1 MLTTRNITSRTR
13 QGSYPKSKNS
23 FCNKTISHVAI
34 ATPLYFA
41 SVLDNATLGCLLLLQ
56 ITAPLPKGNMK
67 PLVDLLSETLPAQSA
82 SMYPCICN
90 WLLAS

>member
-1 MLTTRNITSRTR
+1 
-13 QGSYPKSKNS
+13 
-23 FCNKTISHVAI
+23 
-34 ATPLYFA
+34 
-41 SVLDNATLGCLLLLQ
+41 VLDNATLGCLLLLQ